1 MSPRRWAEPNG
12 WPLKAKAGEATASV
26 LPSRC
31 CSGVLRQAQRRSS
44 SRSHDAA
51 GDSKTKRA
59 RSRLNSALTRSL
71 AESEPLRI
79 QLDDPDE
86 DLDDDID
93 DLEGAE
99 VEELEEQLVD
109 QATSARTLAELQ
121 HEIATLERLE
131 ALADQVRKSQ
141 VDKKWTELLGL
152 LAEAPEMVESGGS
165 RRKLI
170 VFTEHR
176 DTLNYLVDKLRDLSR
191 QVQKLSS
198 PSTVESPAKSAG
210 SFKNGS
216 PRTRTA

>member
-1 MSPRRWAEPNG
+1 MSPRRWGEPNG
-12 WPLKAKAGEATASV
+12 WPLKVRAAEETASV

-31 CSGVLRQAQRRSS
+31 CSGVLRQARRRFS
-44 SRSHDAA
+44 SRSPDAV
-51 GDSKTKRA
+51 GDSKTRRA
-59 RSRLNSALTRSL
+59 RSRFSSAASSLL

-86 DLDDDID
+86 DLDDDIE

-141 VDKKWTELLGL
+141 VDKKWTELVGT
-152 LAEAPEMVESGGS
+152 SRGS
-165 RRKLI
+165 
-170 VFTEHR
+170 
-176 DTLNYLVDKLRDLSR
+176 S
-191 QVQKLSS
+191 
-198 PSTVESPAKSAG
+198 
-210 SFKNGS
+210 
-216 PRTRTA
+216 